1 MRCPRCNSQR
11 IQRGYHAASI
21 PLRLIGV
28 HELLCNNCSLEFRKF
43 DPLRRFKRAPA
54 TETDRTVN
62 RRRAPRY
69 RVHLQ
74 ANIHLAEK
82 NRETGKVTYSQPARG
97 HCEVIGKFGAGLA
110 FVGTRFPVD
119 ELTRQRRLLF
129 VTIQLPDGR
138 IEALLTVL
146 MHERVG
152 GEDGQGKWFVGGSF
166 SNMSEEDNARLAAYL
181 DKRKASEAVIT

>member
-1 MRCPRCNSQR
+1 MKCPRCNSQR
-11 IQRGYHAASI
+11 IQRGYHALGI
-21 PLRLIGV
+21 PLRLIGIQ
-28 HELLCNNCSLEFRKF
+28 ELLCNNCNLEFKKL
-43 DPLRRFKRAPA
+43 DPLGKFKRAPSSEKEPLA
-54 TETDRTVN
+54 N

-69 RVHLQ
+69 RAHLQ

-82 NRETGKVTYSQPARG
+82 NRQTGKVSYSQPARG

-110 FVGTRFPVD
+110 FVGTRFPVE
-119 ELTRQRRLLF
+119 ELTRERRLLF

-146 MHERVG
+146 MHERIG

-166 SNMSEEDNARLAAYL
+166 SNMSEEDKARLAEYL
-181 DKRKASEAVIT
+181 EKRALIEN